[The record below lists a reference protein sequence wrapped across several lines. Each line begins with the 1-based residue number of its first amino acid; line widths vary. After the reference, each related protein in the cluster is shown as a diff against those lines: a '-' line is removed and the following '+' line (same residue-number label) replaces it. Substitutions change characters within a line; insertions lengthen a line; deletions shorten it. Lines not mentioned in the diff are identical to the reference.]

1 MTGPL
6 FFVSTALLSVKTPP
20 RISKVFI
27 FRHSLEVRVSF
38 DPLLVK
44 LMSNA
49 VKTGSTPDWAS
60 PKDQRAWF
68 AGASGAVVV
77 PERHRDEL

>member
-1 MTGPL
+1 M
-6 FFVSTALLSVKTPP
+6 
-20 RISKVFI
+20 
-27 FRHSLEVRVSF
+27 F
-38 DPLLVK
+38 DPFLVK

-68 AGASGAVVV
+68 AGVSGAVVV
-77 PERHRDEL
+77 PERHSDEL